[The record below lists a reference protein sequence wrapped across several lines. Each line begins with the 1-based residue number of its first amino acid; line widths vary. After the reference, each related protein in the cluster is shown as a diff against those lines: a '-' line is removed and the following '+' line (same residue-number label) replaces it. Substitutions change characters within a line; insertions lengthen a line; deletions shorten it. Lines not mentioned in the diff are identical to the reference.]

1 MADRYPLVVVSG
13 VLQEIPSGDNI
24 NLTGAG
30 LTNAVSVA
38 TTTLT
43 VADVDISP
51 ITGVTTYY
59 VTTAGNDRTGDGSS
73 ANPWATPHKA
83 IQFLRNKKISLS
95 GSYGKVTVD
104 VGVGTYRFGLNQTA
118 AGTDYENKTY
128 LLSGGSGTGAVV
140 AITTTTSGAVV
151 QAKLLDGGTGYLA
164 SDTLGITTTI
174 GSGAQFGIFHVGDSG
189 EILGELRVDHPD
201 GDAILV
207 TGGAVTGTKPGL
219 RGNHFYN
226 QCGVGIGSDPTGTG
240 TSFEWSS
247 LYDSTSPAG
256 AYPNPMVDGVGNSET
271 SEVYNRGILE
281 AYYGSRLYF
290 HGCNG
295 FTSNGVPA
303 KLDKLLAVGFRAD
316 GKMLNSAG
324 AATTIVTAYYGVAN
338 RVESDASIDD
348 DATVEE
354 NNLTSDSYS
363 TQGSFNFGPDISIHG
378 FYRSVIMDGGIFDG
392 PKTTVTN
399 ANYIGVAGN
408 AGSHIKI
415 TRGRIL
421 NCRSNLINAST
432 ARVSAQSCFINNSA
446 GNGVAGSYNGFVSL
460 QSTDDATLVSYG
472 SSTVV
477 ANNRSHGVVM
487 RYGATARVVPP
498 IGYGDIYVYGNG
510 NSADRAQLEAANMA
524 SIQVTNPEK
533 VIVATSSGAGATTS
547 PGYGVT
553 GNFNSIITSYT
564 AGA

>member
-1 MADRYPLVVVSG
+1 MADRYPLVVASG

-30 LTNAVSVA
+30 LTNAVSIA

-43 VADVDISP
+43 VADVDITP

-59 VTTAGNDRTGDGSS
+59 VTTAGNDRTGDGSAS
-73 ANPWATPHKA
+73 NPWATPHKA
-83 IQFLRNKKISLS
+83 IQNLRNRKISLS

-201 GDAILV
+201 GDAILI

-226 QCGVGIGSDPTGTG
+226 QCGVGIGSDPAGTG

-295 FTSNGVPA
+295 FASNGVPA

-324 AATTIVTAYYGVAN
+324 AATTVVTAYYGAAN
-338 RVESDASIDD
+338 RIESDASIED

-354 NNLTSDSYS
+354 NNLSSDSYS

-378 FYRSVIMDGGIFDG
+378 FYRSVIMDGGILDG
-392 PKTTVTN
+392 AYTTFTN

-408 AGSHIKI
+408 VGSHIKI
-415 TRGRIL
+415 GRGRIL

-432 ARVSAQSCFINNSA
+432 ARVSAQSCFISNSA
-446 GNGVAGSYNGFVSL
+446 VNGVAGSYNGFVNL
-460 QSTDDATLVSYG
+460 QSTLEETLVSYG
-472 SSTVV
+472 ASTVI
-477 ANNRSHGVVM
+477 ANNRNHGVVM
-487 RYGATARVVPP
+487 RYGATARVVATSLS
-498 IGYGDIYVYGNG
+498 DNIYVYGNG
-510 NSADRAQLEAANMA
+510 SSVDRAQLEVANMA
-524 SIQVTNPEK
+524 SIHVTNPEK